1 MDSLRFSDRVT
12 EGDWARVLATF
23 PLFAGVRK
31 RHLSKLVRNGTFA
44 ELARGERIVS
54 SAAGSDSLYV
64 VLGGEAKMLLP
75 TPRTISTGDYFGEL
89 GVLGERPRP
98 LHVVAT
104 GELHVMKLSRQPVLE
119 LARRHPSVTRTL
131 LKDLGARL
139 HHAAA
144 DSRRRRS
151 DSAYA

>member
-1 MDSLRFSDRVT
+1 MDALRFSDRASDS
-12 EGDWARVLATF
+12 DWAAVLATF
-23 PLFAGVRK
+23 SLFAGVGK
-31 RHLSKLVRNGTFA
+31 RELRKLVRNATFT

-75 TPRTISTGDYFGEL
+75 TPRSISTGDYFGEL
-89 GVLGERPRP
+89 GVLGERPRH

-104 GELHVMKLSRQPVLE
+104 AELHVVKLSRHPVRE
-119 LARRHPSVTRTL
+119 LARRHPPLMYTL

-139 HHAAA
+139 QHAAA
-144 DSRRRRS
+144 ASRRRS